1 MKPLHIKMKMALTAA
16 LIVAG
21 TTLFYACN
29 QVGNGYGLDASGN
42 PVGAQAPDTT
52 LAALVQPIF
61 SNHCIACHN
70 GTNITGLD
78 LRVGKSYESLM
89 GSSGTG
95 QLTFELPDQAP
106 KYRVRPGSA
115 DSSYLYQKVSSP
127 TPKGSP
133 TYVQMPQGGPYLS
146 ASDINI
152 IKRWIEKGAPQ

>member
-1 MKPLHIKMKMALTAA
+1 MKPLRIKMKMALTAS

-21 TTLFYACN
+21 TTVFYACN

-42 PVGAQAPDTT
+42 PAAAKAPDTT

-61 SNHCIACHN
+61 SLHCIGCHN

-78 LRVGKSYESLM
+78 LRVGKSYESLL
-89 GSSGTG
+89 GTGTG
-95 QLTFELPDQAP
+95 QVTNELPTQHP
-106 KYRVRPGSA
+106 MYRVRPGSS
-115 DSSYLYQKVSSP
+115 DSSYLYQKVNST
-127 TPKGSP
+127 TPKNG
-133 TYVQMPQGGPYLS
+133 VQMPQGGPYLS